1 MTRRILLIDDEVDI
15 HKIVQAGLMMEA
27 EWELLTAQSSDA
39 GVELACTEHPDAVLL
54 DVMMPDR
61 DGVATLQLLRE
72 LPESQTIPVI
82 FLTAKAQSTD
92 RRRFYA
98 LGAQGVITKPFD
110 PMTLASQIAGFLAWE
125 MGSSAL

>member
-98 LGAQGVITKPFD
+98 LGAQGGDHK
-110 PMTLASQIAGFLAWE
+110 TL
-125 MGSSAL
+125 